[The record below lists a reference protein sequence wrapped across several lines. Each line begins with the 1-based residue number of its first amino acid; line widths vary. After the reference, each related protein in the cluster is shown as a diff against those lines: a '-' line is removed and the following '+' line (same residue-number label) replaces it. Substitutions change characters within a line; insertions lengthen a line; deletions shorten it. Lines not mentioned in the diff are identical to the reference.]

1 MSEQKQH
8 TKDGH
13 VDLSEEEV
21 ILEKNDTLA
30 LILSGFL
37 TVGLP
42 CLILILIIIGVVLQL
57 FTRC

>member
-1 MSEQKQH
+1 M
-8 TKDGH
+8 
-13 VDLSEEEV
+13 DLEEEEV

-42 CLILILIIIGVVLQL
+42 CLILILIIMGVVLLL
-57 FTRC
+57 FTSC